1 MPTIRVIELFAGIGS
16 QAEALNRIGADWESA
31 GIVEIDPYCVT
42 AYNAI
47 HGTKYKPAD
56 ITKIESLPDCDLLT
70 YSFPCTD
77 ISTAGKQK
85 GFTEGSGTR
94 SALVW
99 EVLRLLKAYG
109 ARGGTP
115 PKYLIMENV
124 KALVQKKFRPLF
136 DEWVASLNELGYT
149 TYWQVL
155 NATDYGI
162 PQNRER
168 VIAVSILNDDE
179 GYEFPKPEPLKL
191 LLKDVLE
198 PVVDEKYYITVD
210 AVNARLKS
218 NYQQHK
224 RSIIGG
230 GTTVPN
236 PDSERVERTDVCR
249 AIRVGGRGSRDE
261 KHRWDIVVQER
272 EDERNGG

>member
-1 MPTIRVIELFAGIGS
+1 MPKIRVIELFAGIGS
-16 QAEALNRIGADWESA
+16 QAEALDRIGADWESA

-47 HGTKYKPAD
+47 HGTDYKPSD
-56 ITKIESLPDCDLLT
+56 ITKLESLPDCDLLT

-136 DEWVASLNELGYT
+136 DEWLASLEELGYT
-149 TYWQVL
+149 TYWKVL
-155 NATDYGI
+155 NATDYNM

-218 NYQQHK
+218 NYQQRK

-230 GTTVPN
+230 G
-236 PDSERVERTDVCR
+236 DDR
-249 AIRVGGRGSRDE
+249 AE
-261 KHRWDIVVQER
+261 P
-272 EDERNGG
+272 

>member
-1 MPTIRVIELFAGIGS
+1 
-16 QAEALNRIGADWESA
+16 
-31 GIVEIDPYCVT
+31 
-42 AYNAI
+42 
-47 HGTKYKPAD
+47 
-56 ITKIESLPDCDLLT
+56 
-70 YSFPCTD
+70 
-77 ISTAGKQK
+77 
-85 GFTEGSGTR
+85 
-94 SALVW
+94 
-99 EVLRLLKAYG
+99 
-109 ARGGTP
+109 
-115 PKYLIMENV
+115 MENV

-179 GYEFPKPEPLKL
+179 GYEFPKAEPLKT

-210 AVNARLKS
+210 AVNSRLNS
-218 NYQQHK
+218 NYQHRK

-230 GTTVPN
+230 G
-236 PDSERVERTDVCR
+236 DDR
-249 AIRVGGRGSRDE
+249 AE
-261 KHRWDIVVQER
+261 P
-272 EDERNGG
+272 

>member
-47 HGTKYKPAD
+47 HGTTYKPAD

-109 ARGGTP
+109 ARGGDAA
-115 PKYLIMENV
+115 E
-124 KALVQKKFRPLF
+124 
-136 DEWVASLNELGYT
+136 
-149 TYWQVL
+149 
-155 NATDYGI
+155 I
-162 PQNRER
+162 PDNGKRESPC
-168 VIAVSILNDDE
+168 A
-179 GYEFPKPEPLKL
+179 
-191 LLKDVLE
+191 
-198 PVVDEKYYITVD
+198 EK
-210 AVNARLKS
+210 
-218 NYQQHK
+218 
-224 RSIIGG
+224 
-230 GTTVPN
+230 VP
-236 PDSERVERTDVCR
+236 S
-249 AIRVGGRGSRDE
+249 AIRRVGGKPKRTGLYDILAGFERDRLRHTAEPRTCNRRFDTERRRGLRVPESRTA
-261 KHRWDIVVQER
+261 
-272 EDERNGG
+272 